1 MTNNL
6 HILDHPLATHKLA
19 ILRDKN
25 TPSALFRTTLAQ
37 LSWLLAYPAFAALKV
52 TPRKID
58 TPLEPMMTASLPD
71 PAPCL
76 VSILRAGNGL
86 VDGFSQLCP
95 EASIAHLGLY
105 RDEDTLQPVSY
116 YTSVPQDIAKRQV
129 ILADPMLAT
138 GGSAILGMEKLVE
151 MGVKDIVFA
160 CLVASPEGVAA
171 LKGAFPDL
179 PIFVGCLDRELN
191 EKGYILPG
199 LGDAGDRIYGT

>member
-1 MTNNL
+1 MTTNL
-6 HILDHPLATHKLA
+6 HILEHPLAQHKLA

-25 TPSALFRTTLAQ
+25 TPSAHFRTTLAQ
-37 LSWLLAYPAFAALKV
+37 LSWLLAYPTFAALKIV
-52 TPRKID
+52 PHEIE
-58 TPLEPMMTASLPD
+58 TPLENMTAATLPD

-105 RDEDTLQPVSY
+105 RDEVTLQPVSY

-129 ILADPMLAT
+129 VLADPMLAT
-138 GGSAILGMEKLVE
+138 GGSAILGMEKLVD
-151 MGVKDIVFA
+151 MGVTDIVFA

-171 LKGAFPDL
+171 VHDAFPDL
-179 PIFVGCLDRELN
+179 PIFTACLDRELN

>member
-1 MTNNL
+1 
-6 HILDHPLATHKLA
+6 
-19 ILRDKN
+19 
-25 TPSALFRTTLAQ
+25 
-37 LSWLLAYPAFAALKV
+37 LLAYPAFAALKV

-171 LKGAFPDL
+171 LHGAFPDL

>member
-19 ILRDKN
+19 ILRDKD

-37 LSWLLAYPAFAALKV
+37 LSWLLAYPAFAALKIV
-52 TPRKID
+52 PHEID
-58 TPLEPMMTASLPD
+58 TPLEPMMTASLPN

-151 MGVKDIVFA
+151 MGVRDIVFA
-160 CLVASPEGVAA
+160 CLVAAPEGVTA
-171 LKGAFPDL
+171 LHDAFPDL
-179 PIFVGCLDRELN
+179 PIFAGCLDRELN
-191 EKGYILPG
+191 DKGYILPG
-199 LGDAGDRIYGT
+199 LGDAGDRIYDT

>member
-1 MTNNL
+1 MTTNL
-6 HILDHPLATHKLA
+6 HILEHPLAQHKLA

-25 TPSALFRTTLAQ
+25 TPSAHFRTTLAQ
-37 LSWLLAYPAFAALKV
+37 LSWLLAYPTFAALKIV
-52 TPRKID
+52 PHEIE
-58 TPLEPMMTASLPD
+58 TPLENMTAATLPD

-105 RDEDTLQPVSY
+105 RDEVTLQPVSY

-129 ILADPMLAT
+129 VLADPMLAT
-138 GGSAILGMEKLVE
+138 GGSAILGMEKLVD
-151 MGVKDIVFA
+151 MGVTDIVFA

-171 LKGAFPDL
+171 VHDAFPDL
-179 PIFVGCLDRELN
+179 PIFTACLDRELN

-199 LGDAGDRIYGT
+199 LGD

>member
-19 ILRDKN
+19 ILRDKD

-37 LSWLLAYPAFAALKV
+37 LSWLLAYPAFAALKIV
-52 TPRKID
+52 PHEID
-58 TPLEPMMTASLPD
+58 TPLEPMMTASLPN

-86 VDGFSQLCP
+86 ADGFSQLCP

-151 MGVKDIVFA
+151 MGVRDIVFA
-160 CLVASPEGVAA
+160 CLVAAPEGVTA
-171 LKGAFPDL
+171 LHDAFPDL
-179 PIFVGCLDRELN
+179 PIFAGCLDRELN
-191 EKGYILPG
+191 DKGYILPG
-199 LGDAGDRIYGT
+199 LGDAGDRIYDT